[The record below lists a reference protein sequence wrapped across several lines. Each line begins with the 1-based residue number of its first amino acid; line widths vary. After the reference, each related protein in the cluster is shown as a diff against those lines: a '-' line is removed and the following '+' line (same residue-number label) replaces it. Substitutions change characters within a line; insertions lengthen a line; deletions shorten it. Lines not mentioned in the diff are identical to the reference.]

1 MYNLL
6 FLSSWNSQI
15 KKKTRKRALNSSNL
29 DGSNGTVS
37 KKNATD
43 PKVKNF
49 TKTSHNSSDIADYY
63 NGDDFVSSIK
73 RAKLSTRASL
83 VESDDDD
90 EIICLD

>member
-43 PKVKNF
+43 PNVKNF

-63 NGDDFVSSIK
+63 NGDDFISSIK

>member
-43 PKVKNF
+43 PKVKSF

-63 NGDDFVSSIK
+63 NGDDFVSIK

>member
-6 FLSSWNSQI
+6 FLSTWNSQI

-29 DGSNGTVS
+29 DGSNRTVS
-37 KKNATD
+37 KKNTTD
-43 PKVKNF
+43 PNVKSF